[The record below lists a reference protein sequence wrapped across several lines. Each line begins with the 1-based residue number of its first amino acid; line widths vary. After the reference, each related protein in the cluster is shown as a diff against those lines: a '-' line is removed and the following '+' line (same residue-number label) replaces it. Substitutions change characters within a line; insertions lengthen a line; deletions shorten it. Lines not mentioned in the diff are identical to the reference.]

1 MHEIPLGGALGKA
14 LIAPGEK
21 FIVIRELKRLLS
33 HFVFNI
39 AAILL
44 FELVFSKWLNNRVKF
59 R

>member
-1 MHEIPLGGALGKA
+1 MHVIPLGGALGKA

-44 FELVFSKWLNNRVKF
+44 FELVFSK
-59 R
+59 